1 MIFNC
6 KWYKD
11 KISPNILYAIRN
23 SRTIQF
29 VEEQKPSSEK
39 DYVNVKFVLDKGQ
52 YGVFANEFCPG
63 FVKNIKKADLLLLIV
78 DEANRKCS
86 SWIFDVKVSVGGED
100 VIRHLIEQWIASH
113 QHKCALLNYLKE
125 FQEKE
130 TIGVI
135 TRDYQEERILAIV
148 EKLKKEIEI
157 KTKELDVL
165 PISSIKITKQRE
177 LLGTKLEYQMF
188 DKFQRGY
195 VTISGRDYPV
205 VVYPLE
211 GKAAPYAC
219 NIEVKCE

>member
-6 KWYKD
+6 KLYKD
-11 KISPNILYAIRN
+11 KISPNTLYEIRN
-23 SRTIQF
+23 SRSIRF
-29 VEEQKPSSEK
+29 VEKQKNIDEE
-39 DYVNVKFVLDKGQ
+39 DCVNVKSVLDKGQ

-63 FVKNIKKADLLLLIV
+63 FVKEVKKADLLMLVV

-86 SWIFDVKVSVGGED
+86 SWVVDIKVSVGGED

-130 TIGVI
+130 TIGVV
-135 TRDYQEERILAIV
+135 TRDYQSERILAIV

-157 KTKELDVL
+157 KTKELDAL
-165 PISSIKITKQRE
+165 PGSSIKIIKQRE

-188 DKFQRGY
+188 DKFQNRC
-195 VTISGRDYPV
+195 VTIDGMDYPIIN
-205 VVYPLE
+205 YQLE
-211 GKAAPYAC
+211 GEASPYVC
-219 NIEVKCE
+219 DIEVKCE